1 MFFFCQFDKNIIVL
15 FLLVED
21 DPQLPRQLS
30 EIFLFQLAPCA
41 FHFVKMFHFLEIQS
55 TCCLYLQMTWIF
67 SNELLHLDH
76 RFSRKIF
83 RPPWLENEISAQH
96 NSQLLVITYYL
107 QISRHG
113 ISWKLTLRIP
123 LNKWGL

>member
-1 MFFFCQFDKNIIVL
+1 ML

-55 TCCLYLQMTWIF
+55 TYTYYI
-67 SNELLHLDH
+67 HAYD
-76 RFSRKIF
+76 
-83 RPPWLENEISAQH
+83 
-96 NSQLLVITYYL
+96 ITYAY
-107 QISRHG
+107 IF
-113 ISWKLTLRIP
+113 K
-123 LNKWGL
+123 

>member
-1 MFFFCQFDKNIIVL
+1 
-15 FLLVED
+15 
-21 DPQLPRQLS
+21 
-30 EIFLFQLAPCA
+30 
-41 FHFVKMFHFLEIQS
+41 
-55 TCCLYLQMTWIF
+55 MTWIF